1 MGGVAHAC
9 STHAC
14 THPPLPPHTMAGVS
28 LASILEMTPGQRS
41 GLAGKVQKSKK
52 VSMTAI
58 NEVFA
63 AACGPEEFA
72 ASKGTKVGWV
82 MAQLDQ
88 ELVATVQD
96 TD

>member
-1 MGGVAHAC
+1 MQHTAHMHAL
-9 STHAC
+9 THH
-14 THPPLPPHTMAGVS
+14 TSPHTMAGVS
-28 LASILEMTPGQRS
+28 LAAVLEMEDGERS

-58 NEVFA
+58 NEVFE

-88 ELVATVQD
+88 ELVATAQQD